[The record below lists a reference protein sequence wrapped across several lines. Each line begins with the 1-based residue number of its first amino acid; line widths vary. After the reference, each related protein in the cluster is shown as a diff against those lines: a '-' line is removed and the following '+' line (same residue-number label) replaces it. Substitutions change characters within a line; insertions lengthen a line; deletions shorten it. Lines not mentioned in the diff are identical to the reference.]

1 MPAPV
6 PTPPIVTGAV
16 PIRSTDKW
24 SPDVWAT
31 LATREFKKKA
41 IIGTSPAVVTDD
53 SLVGNPGDTI
63 VFPRWGLLTEMDDIT
78 EDQSLVPEKLTQD
91 NSKATI
97 KEAGKAVEIRDLAKI
112 TGIGD
117 PQSEAIRQFGIL
129 AARKVDADLITA
141 STAVVT
147 GGITYADGTKAIDS
161 APLKITVPSLSWGSI
176 VDSTL
181 LFGDDFD
188 STDFAGIY
196 INSAQAGALLKDK
209 DFIAAA
215 QTASGNSQISS
226 GLIGSKMGLS
236 FYVTDRLAANKALLL
251 KNRSLGL
258 MYKRRPLIEQDRD
271 ILARTTVVTI
281 NQHYAVKRLM
291 DDGVV
296 DVTIGAGA

>member
-1 MPAPV
+1 MPTPV

-41 IIGTSPAVVTDD
+41 IIGTSPAVASDD

-78 EDQSLVPEKLTQD
+78 EDESLVPEKLTQD

-97 KEAGKAVEIRDLAKI
+97 KEAGKAVEIRDLAKL

-129 AARKVDADLITA
+129 AARKVDADLTTA
-141 STAVVT
+141 ATAVVT
-147 GGITYADGTKAIDS
+147 GGITYADGTTAIDS
-161 APLKITVPSLSWGSI
+161 APYKLTVPSLSWESI

-258 MYKRRPLIEQDRD
+258 VYKRRPLIEQDRD

-296 DVTIGAGA
+296 DVTIGA